1 MRVDAG
7 SHVVA
12 DAAIGV
18 DFMVIGCILCVEY
31 LMNAK
36 RSMTLNLTDAEMAA
50 LDELAQK
57 KELSKTAVIRQ
68 AIRLYQML
76 DARMAKGEKLFFED
90 EAAKKKAELMV
101 L

>member
-12 DAAIGV
+12 DAAVGV
-18 DFMVIGCILCVEY
+18 DFMVIGCIFCVEH

-57 KELSKTAVIRQ
+57 KELSKTAIIRQ
-68 AIRLYQML
+68 AIR
-76 DARMAKGEKLFFED
+76 
-90 EAAKKKAELMV
+90 
-101 L
+101 